1 MPNSSMLRRLGG
13 LYRLRKT
20 RREGAI
26 LGLVLV
32 TMVILSFLGI
42 GLIKLSLASAMEAG
56 RTVSTIQ
63 SFWNAEAGVE
73 QVKAIAQ
80 KKRRPANIITLGSS
94 PSGFLS
100 GSNSVSGTTAS
111 GTFAV
116 DVYDDPGWTN
126 ASSNLKRYI
135 IRSRGRSPNGK
146 EQTVTLRAQIKSFA
160 SYMHSS
166 NYERASDGTLIYF
179 LPGDRINGPVYVND
193 RLNISGGAP
202 TNPVFLQSV
211 SSATN
216 SVNYINGANTNVF
229 QSGLTLNAPKL
240 DISGQF
246 TSDHISDLEVEANE
260 PSGLALSGDY
270 QLIFD
275 AAGTVKYYPR
285 SGGVTNTV
293 YLSALNGAIYVDGD
307 VWVQGQVNGK
317 VTVAAQDSIYIS
329 NSITYASA
337 ASPGPWDAGFN
348 TNAVDD
354 TLGLMAYNRFEIR
367 GTNTVNIHAA
377 IMVTTGND
385 GFGAENRYVNIGG
398 NKYIN
403 LYGSLSQYRRGIVS
417 QNGSTFRG
425 FRKNYKYDT
434 RFDTDAPPN
443 YPYSVYEF
451 GTWKH
456 SGI

>member
-1 MPNSSMLRRLGG
+1 MPNPHVCRWLGG
-13 LYRLRKT
+13 LNRLRKT
-20 RREGAI
+20 QREGAI

-42 GLIKLSLASAMEAG
+42 GLFNLSLASAMEAG
-56 RTVSTIQ
+56 RTVSALQ
-63 SFWNAEAGVE
+63 SFWNAEAGME
-73 QVKAIAQ
+73 QAIAVAQ
-80 KKRRPANIITLGSS
+80 KRRRPANIISLAGS

-100 GSNSVSGTTAS
+100 GSNSISGNTAS
-111 GTFAV
+111 GTYSV

-126 ASSNLKRYI
+126 SSSNLKRYI
-135 IRSRGRSPNGK
+135 IRSRGRTPNGK
-146 EQTVTLRAQIKSFA
+146 EQTILVSARIKSFA

-166 NYERASDGTLIYF
+166 NYERAADGTQIYF

-193 RLNISGGAP
+193 RLNISGGSPA
-202 TNPVFLQSV
+202 NPVFLQSV

-229 QSGLTLNAPKL
+229 QRGLTLNAPKL

-246 TSDHISDLEVEANE
+246 TSDHISDLEAEASE
-260 PSGLALSGDY
+260 PNGLELTGDY

-285 SGGVTNTV
+285 SGGATNTA

-354 TLGLMAYNRFEIR
+354 ALGLMAYNRFEVR

-377 IMVTTGND
+377 IMVTTGDD
-385 GFGAENRYVNIGG
+385 GFGAQNRYVNIGG

-451 GTWKH
+451 EAWKH

>member
-94 PSGFLS
+94 PSGYLS

-377 IMVTTGND
+377 IMVTTGDD